1 MWWLR
6 HKVYLLQII
15 QKGLETQKT
24 ERENTSSSL
33 FVVEKLIKPSPISLS
48 HTYSVSFPSLSSP
61 VWSFSWSLS
70 AATTGSPSRPGDP
83 PETPCRR
90 RGSNKSDS
98 NFKAAFTPYKLTTF
112 TVFKFSSSV
121 HTWVLCVTPGRPCPP
136 HPAAWT
142 KLLLPL
148 CWETGASWEI
158 YLLPRL

>member
-1 MWWLR
+1 MDIYQSTYVSMWWLR

-48 HTYSVSFPSLSSP
+48 LSHIFSVFPVSVLTSLEFLL
-61 VWSFSWSLS
+61 VSLCCDDRKSIS
-70 AATTGSPSRPGDP
+70 AWWPSRNSLQTSRQQQ
-83 PETPCRR
+83 EWL
-90 RGSNKSDS
+90 KL
-98 NFKAAFTPYKLTTF
+98 KAAFTPYKLTTF

-121 HTWVLCVTPGRPCPP
+121 HTWVLCVAPGRPCPP

-142 KLLLPL
+142 
-148 CWETGASWEI
+148 
-158 YLLPRL
+158 R